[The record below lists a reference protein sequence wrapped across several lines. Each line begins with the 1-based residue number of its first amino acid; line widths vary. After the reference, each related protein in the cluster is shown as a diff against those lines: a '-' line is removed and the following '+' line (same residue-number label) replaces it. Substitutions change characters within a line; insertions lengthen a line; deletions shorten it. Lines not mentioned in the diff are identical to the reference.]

1 MRRCIA
7 FFLLVPGALLAQGG
21 AGSVGRREQILF
33 ITAPVTLDTTV
44 PTSFACRTSQ
54 SAVLHLDIVDERQGV
69 VFKSQD
75 WGAEPDIPV
84 SKRLDFGGKPH
95 LDRNFIANLSIR
107 YRGVTG
113 PSVSFGLGQGIDSG
127 VLAPSVG
134 RTGFVP
140 NPARPPAAASSYFCP
155 RPPACWRAS
164 GPAGTRRERRFSLP
178 NSPICRK
185 ARTRSNG
192 ICETRA
198 EDSCPPGATWAGWIA
213 RPCGRA
219 FTPCSTSCRSR
230 WTPRAGAE
238 HRGRFAGPFQPAAPI
253 FSDFTLATSLSA
265 ARRKG

>member
-140 NPARPPAAASSYFCP
+140 NPARPPGGRFQLFLPAPASVLA
-155 RPPACWRAS
+155 RIWA
-164 GPAGTRRERRFSLP
+164 GGHQAGTPVFSSKLP
-178 NSPICRK
+178 DLSQGQNPIEWNLRNSRGGLVP
-185 ARTRSNG
+185 T
-192 ICETRA
+192 
-198 EDSCPPGATWAGWIA
+198 
-213 RPCGRA
+213 GRYMGRLD
-219 FTPCSTSCRSR
+219 CSPVRQSLHPVLYIVSFEVDTES
-230 WTPRAGAE
+230 
-238 HRGRFAGPFQPAAPI
+238 GR
-253 FSDFTLATSLSA
+253 
-265 ARRKG
+265 